1 MIRLILILIAITV
14 PLGVWPYAPAGWE
27 CPGEEVLVVTAPRAG
42 ARTFRDFVT
51 VKGFLCE
58 KSYIVEVKN
67 VTTRQLIVTDTDEVC
82 EESQCVYTFST
93 SIRGLAL
100 GRNELTATVPG
111 HDPPVEV
118 HFEVIRTALASN
130 W

>member
-1 MIRLILILIAITV
+1 MRRLVLILIGISA
-14 PLGVWPYAPAGWE
+14 PLVVWAYPTEGWD
-27 CPGEEVLVVTAPRAG
+27 CPREEVLVVTAPRAG

-67 VTTRQLIVTDTDEVC
+67 VTTRQLVMTDTDEVC
-82 EESQCVYTFST
+82 EASHCVYTFST
-93 SIRGLAL
+93 SVRGLAL

-118 HFEVIRTALASN
+118 RFEVIRTALAGL
-130 W
+130 